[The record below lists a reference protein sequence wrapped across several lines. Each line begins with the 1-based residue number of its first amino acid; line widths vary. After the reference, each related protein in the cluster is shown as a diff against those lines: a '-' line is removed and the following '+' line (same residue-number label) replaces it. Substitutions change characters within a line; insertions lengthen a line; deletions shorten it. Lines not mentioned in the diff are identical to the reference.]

1 MFVRI
6 HQIIFDPT
14 SYKGKSTVMQLIER
28 YYDPVSG
35 TIEFDGRDIKELN
48 IKYYRDQIS
57 IVSQEPTLFNDTIM
71 ANIKYG
77 KPDATDEQV
86 YEAAK
91 KANAHN
97 FIISF
102 PDGYNTQLGETS
114 LAVSGGQ
121 KQRIAIARAI
131 IKEPRVL
138 LLDEATSALDT
149 ASERIVQ
156 EALDNLMNEHSRTTI
171 VIAHRLSTITSADR
185 IAYISDGKVRE
196 IGTHAEL
203 MAKPDGKYRRLQGL
217 QDMGADRREDVNKGA
232 ITKTKHM
239 KKHGKSAYPLPMKE
253 VDDKEQAAVDTVT
266 EKKIASKARLLAKG
280 DTGYF
285 AIGSVGAVFTG
296 LMFPGWGIIFAFM
309 IEYLYYPILPCNEET
324 GTIPIPPFTPCDEYI
339 ESETDEMRSISFI
352 LTYAWLAIIAAT
364 VVGNILVCE

>member
-1 MFVRI
+1 
-6 HQIIFDPT
+6 
-14 SYKGKSTVMQLIER
+14 MQLIER

-149 ASERIVQ
+149 ASE
-156 EALDNLMNEHSRTTI
+156 
-171 VIAHRLSTITSADR
+171 
-185 IAYISDGKVRE
+185 
-196 IGTHAEL
+196 
-203 MAKPDGKYRRLQGL
+203 
-217 QDMGADRREDVNKGA
+217 
-232 ITKTKHM
+232 
-239 KKHGKSAYPLPMKE
+239 
-253 VDDKEQAAVDTVT
+253 
-266 EKKIASKARLLAKG
+266 
-280 DTGYF
+280 
-285 AIGSVGAVFTG
+285 
-296 LMFPGWGIIFAFM
+296 
-309 IEYLYYPILPCNEET
+309 
-324 GTIPIPPFTPCDEYI
+324 
-339 ESETDEMRSISFI
+339 
-352 LTYAWLAIIAAT
+352 
-364 VVGNILVCE
+364 